1 MPNRRYRNV
10 FKRKFITLVL
20 LTLASIGAHAQYDV
34 AFSHY
39 FDMEPTF
46 NAAAVGKQSKL
57 NITAA
62 YAMDFVGFEN
72 NPQTMYA
79 AADMP
84 FYFLKGLHGAGVQF
98 MNDKLGLFSHQRLAL
113 QYAYKH
119 KLFGGTI
126 SAGLSVGLLSE
137 SFDGTDLDAGEAGDP
152 ALPTTKVEGS
162 GFDLGVGLY
171 YMRGPWYVG
180 VSAQHLNAPLV
191 ELGET
196 NELQIDPTYY
206 LTGGY
211 NIKLRNPFLTIKPSV
226 LVRTDGVAYRADITG
241 RLIYTN
247 DKKMMY
253 GGVGYSPTNSV
264 TFMFGGMVHGVML
277 GYSYEFYTSAISPGN
292 GSHELF
298 IGYQMD
304 LNLVKKGK
312 NKHKSVRIL

>member
-1 MPNRRYRNV
+1 M
-10 FKRKFITLVL
+10 
-20 LTLASIGAHAQYDV
+20 TLASIGAHAQYDV